1 MLSKI
6 VCPNSN
12 YTDKQ
17 LTFQH
22 VVNTQRLLTTFSS
35 IFGEAEVTLH
45 IEDSLKSWDPLL
57 SGNRVLEAIR
67 KDHYTSR

>member
-12 YTDKQ
+12 YTDKE

-45 IEDSLKSWDPLL
+45 IEDSLKS
-57 SGNRVLEAIR
+57 
-67 KDHYTSR
+67 